1 MFCDGCGGAL
11 QPEQQF
17 CARCG
22 RQVVGQGTVAYPAA
36 SRVREH
42 VRLLGIL
49 WMAMSA
55 VNVLGGVVL
64 GIVANTL
71 LARSPDFTIPNF
83 HAGFLPPMLTAVA
96 GFILTKGLVEFLAGW
111 GLLTHQTWA
120 RLLTLVL
127 AFLALFHIPFG
138 TALGIYS
145 LWVLLPSESE
155 REYEAMALQ
164 PAA

>member
-11 QPEQQF
+11 QPDQQF
-17 CARCG
+17 CMRCG
-22 RQVVGQGTVAYPAA
+22 RKVVGQVTLAYPAA
-36 SRVREH
+36 SRVRDH

-55 VNVLGGVVL
+55 VNVLGGVIL
-64 GIVANTL
+64 GIIANTL
-71 LARSPDFTIPNF
+71 LAHSQNFTIPNF
-83 HAGFLPPMLTAVA
+83 HAGFLPPLLTAVA
-96 GFILTKGLVEFLAGW
+96 GFILVKGLVGFLAGW
-111 GLLTHQTWA
+111 GLLTHQAWA
-120 RLLTLVL
+120 RLVTLVL

-155 REYEAMALQ
+155 REYQAMAQ
-164 PAA
+164 QQAA